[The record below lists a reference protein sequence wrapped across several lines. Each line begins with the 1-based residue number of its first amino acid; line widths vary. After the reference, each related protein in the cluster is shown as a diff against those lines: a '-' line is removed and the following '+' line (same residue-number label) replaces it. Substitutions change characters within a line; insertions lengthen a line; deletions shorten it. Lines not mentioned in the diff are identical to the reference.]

1 MELYFLSI
9 VVNKT
14 DAADVINGRFPQA
27 LRNERVMKKTQ
38 VNFVLNLSAFY
49 ILIFMISTGLLM
61 EYVLLPGSRG
71 GHGLS
76 LFGMNR
82 HDWGDIHFYLS
93 IAFMIAMLL
102 HIVLHWN
109 WIRSLF
115 TKNFSSK
122 TTLIFSFVLIT
133 SLLLIGAPF
142 FLPIDRD
149 LDAESHE
156 RFGEHGIEREGDS
169 SFMGSQEIHIRGF
182 MTLEDIEEQSGV
194 SVSLILETLKL
205 PADTPANSKIG
216 QLTRTNS
223 IDLDFVREIV
233 AQLQKAKD

>member
-1 MELYFLSI
+1 
-9 VVNKT
+9 
-14 DAADVINGRFPQA
+14 
-27 LRNERVMKKTQ
+27 MKKTQ
-38 VNFVLNLSAFY
+38 VNFILNLSAFY
-49 ILIFMISTGLLM
+49 VLVFMISTGLLM

-93 IAFMIAMLL
+93 IAFIVAMLL
-102 HIVLHWN
+102 HIVLH

-122 TTLIFSFVLIT
+122 TTLIFVFVLIS
-133 SLLLIGAPF
+133 SLLFIGAPF

-156 RFGEHGIEREGDS
+156 RFGEHGIEREGGS

-182 MTLEDIEEQSGV
+182 MTLANIEEQSGV
-194 SVSLILETLKL
+194 SVSRILETLKL
-205 PADTPANSKIG
+205 PVDTPADSKIG
-216 QLTRTNS
+216 HLARTHN